1 MKLLIFSLV
10 FFLVSCSSIRQMP
23 LSVQNI
29 DQNMALLRSEMQY
42 NNILLDSLN
51 REQQRLRGQ
60 LNADINY
67 MLNTQ
72 KHEME
77 KLQARLE
84 ELQFQLNQINRN
96 QSATVRTAPVV
107 QPPPPVPVSVPSP
120 SADTLQGEALR
131 RAVDS
136 AAQTRAKV
144 EAEMQKLYADA
155 RMSYHAQDFRVAFT
169 GFKQVY
175 ETVRTGDLAENAL
188 YWMGLCYEQV
198 KQLDAAKKV
207 FEQVLFEFPTGS
219 KVCSSRYKLA
229 LLAKEAKE
237 NDTYRRYLQEI
248 LDAKQCLGSN
258 EYIRATEGLRTP

>member
-1 MKLLIFSLV
+1 MKLLLIFFV
-10 FFLVSCSSIRQMP
+10 IFLVSCSSVRQMP
-23 LSVQNI
+23 ESVQNI

-77 KLQARLE
+77 KLLARLD
-84 ELQFQLNQINRN
+84 ELQFQLNQMNRN
-96 QSATVRTAPVV
+96 QSAPVRAEPVKQPTPAPIAL
-107 QPPPPVPVSVPSP
+107 PSP
-120 SADTLQGEALR
+120 SADTLEGEDLK

-136 AAQTRAKV
+136 VAQKRALL
-144 EAEMQKLYADA
+144 EEEMQKLYGDA
-155 RMSYHAQDFRVAFT
+155 RMNYHAQEFRKAFT
-169 GFKQVY
+169 GFKEVY
-175 ETVRTGDLAENAL
+175 ETIRTGDLAENAL

-198 KQLDAAKKV
+198 KQMDAAKKV
-207 FEQVLFEFPTGS
+207 FEQVLFEFPTGT

-229 LLAKEAKE
+229 LLAKEAKDE
-237 NDTYRRYLQEI
+237 DLYRKNLQEI
-248 LDAKQCLGSN
+248 LATKQCLGSN